1 MFAPDEHIEYIIHKK
16 EIKVFICEQ
25 IVHKFV
31 PICSPLKTFK
41 MEVLNKKTGE
51 LYEGNAPFFQF
62 REHNFKMIRKLTSEN
77 KIAAELFF
85 FLIEN
90 MDKRTNSLIVSQ
102 ESISEVLG
110 YKRTAIYTAIKH
122 LIEGKYVQVLKSGV
136 NNVYC
141 VNADIV
147 WTKRADNLYHAR
159 FNTTVYLTSSEQDDE
174 QKTKIKK
181 TFERIINV
189 EPSEKS
195 FKEEPI
201 TKEEQEMLEAQF
213 NIQ

>member
-1 MFAPDEHIEYIIHKK
+1 MFAFKK
-16 EIKVFICEQ
+16 NVQ
-25 IVHKFV
+25 
-31 PICSPLKTFK
+31 
-41 MEVLNKKTGE
+41 MEVLDKKTGE
-51 LYEGNAPFFQF
+51 LFEGNAPFFQF

-102 ESISEVLG
+102 DSLSEVLG

-147 WTKRADNLYHAR
+147 WTKRAENLYHAR
-159 FNTTVYLTSSEQDDE
+159 FNTTVYLTSSEQDNE
-174 QKTKIKK
+174 QKIKIKK
-181 TFERIINV
+181 TFEKIVNV
-189 EPSEKS
+189 EPFEKRV
-195 FKEEPI
+195 KEEPV
-201 TKEEQEMLEAQF
+201 TEEERQMLEAEF
-213 NIQ
+213 NNK